1 MRIDLSLFTMKQ
13 SNKEFVYGLIGFF
26 ILVLIS
32 GLITH
37 FKNKNLL
44 NSHKLGTGVITD
56 VIHLRNSGG
65 RAFVKYRFIDLGVEY
80 RIQES
85 IDCLYSD
92 NVLVYLKGRQVSII
106 YRPEHPKNSHLLLSF
121 TDFKKFDIKAT
132 NYDSTIILG
141 LNSVC
146 K

>member
-1 MRIDLSLFTMKQ
+1 MYKMKH
-13 SNKEFVYGLIGFF
+13 SKKEFVYTLIGFSVF
-26 ILVLIS
+26 VLIA
-32 GLITH
+32 GVITH
-37 FKNKNLL
+37 SKNKNLL

-65 RAFVKYRFIDLGVEY
+65 RAFVKYRFIDLGFEY

-92 NVLVYLKGRQVSII
+92 NVLGYLKGRQVSII